1 MNSAVVGVAISM
13 AIVFAVLAAAASA
26 ATETVARFLG
36 LRGEYL
42 LRGLRTLIDA
52 DRPTF
57 KTQLGRGAN
66 ATERVDAS
74 KSIQAAAGTTADAQ
88 LHKLLSH
95 PILQAQGNA
104 GTVERLAGS
113 IALSG
118 KERRQLPS
126 YLSART
132 FAAVVIDT
140 IVPDGTGSTTLTGLR
155 RGAETLGDT
164 RLGKAVVGLIDQSE
178 GDLTRF
184 RASLESWYDDHM
196 ARVSGWY
203 KRHVRWITLA
213 VAAAFVLIFNL
224 SAVRLASA
232 LYLDEPVR
240 ATIVSQ
246 AEKAP
251 CVSDTPQTCLQ
262 RARTEVATL
271 EQSGLPI
278 GWSTSARCVDRACS
292 WTDRYDLTEPGRDA
306 WHNLL
311 HILADLLGYL
321 LMVAAT
327 VPGARFWFDALGK
340 LNVLR
345 STGPKPSQTPS
356 SGLYVVPMTVAAG
369 GSNS

>member
-1 MNSAVVGVAISM
+1 MNSAVFGVALSM

-26 ATETVARFLG
+26 ATEAVSRFLG

-42 LRGLRTLIDA
+42 LRGLRTLIDSSP
-52 DRPTF
+52 PTF
-57 KTQLGRGAN
+57 RTRLG
-66 ATERVDAS
+66 S
-74 KSIQAAAGTTADAQ
+74 GTTAADRKQKCETIEASASATADVQ
-88 LHKLLSH
+88 LHTLLSH
-95 PILQAQGNA
+95 PIVQAQGNR
-104 GTVERLAGS
+104 GTVDRLAGN
-113 IALSG
+113 IGLSANQ
-118 KERRQLPS
+118 RRQLPS
-126 YLSART
+126 YLSARS

-140 IVPDGTGSTTLTGLR
+140 LVPDGSGSTTLTGLR
-155 RGAETLGDT
+155 AGAERLSDA

-203 KRHVRWITLA
+203 KRHVRWITLG
-213 VAAAFVLIFNL
+213 VAAVFVLIFNL

-232 LYLDEPVR
+232 LYLDDPVR

-246 AEKAP
+246 AEKVP
-251 CVSDTPQTCLQ
+251 CASAAQTCLQ
-262 RARTEVATL
+262 QARTEVESL
-271 EQSGLPI
+271 ERSGLPI
-278 GWSTSARCVDRACS
+278 GWSTSAKCVDRACG
-292 WTDRYDLTEPGRDA
+292 WTDRYDITEPGRDA

-311 HILADLLGYL
+311 HVLEDLLGYL

-327 VPGARFWFDALGK
+327 VPGARFWFDALSK

-356 SGLYVVPMTVAAG
+356 SGLYVVPMTVGAG
-369 GSNS
+369 APSK